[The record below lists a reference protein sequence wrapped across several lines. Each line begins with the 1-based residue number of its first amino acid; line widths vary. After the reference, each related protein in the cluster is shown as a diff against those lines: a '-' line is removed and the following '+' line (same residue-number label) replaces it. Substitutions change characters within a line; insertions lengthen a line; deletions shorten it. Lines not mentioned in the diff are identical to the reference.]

1 MEGSKIGV
9 TLRYFLDWD
18 DALYRYQ
25 HKKEKSPDFT
35 QYNSIFD
42 TYLNPSSENSS
53 HSVSYD
59 TMLKVFTSFF
69 SWLKVVVN
77 AMTHYGRHYSHECTQ
92 NLEEKGV
99 PDHEVNKFLKK
110 ASRVQEE
117 AYGGG
122 FTPSAIATQAG
133 RSHRDLEAPHAAH
146 LTVLPLVSDEIVFLL
161 VPWLKQEKDKV
172 DAKLKSLF
180 NDSASFAKAKK
191 ESYEL
196 RLSSAE
202 GSISAFIFIFSV
214 FIVCSAARPRD
225 EYNSIL
231 LIVLPCF
238 RFFLRIR
245 YLCQLFLIACKD
257 ILFTDF
263 FS

>member
-77 AMTHYGRHYSHECTQ
+77 AMTHYGRHECTQ